1 MSKSIRKIL
10 ALALSVMMLVSA
22 IPVAV
27 MAEDEVITITEGDFV
42 YEIDVDEATLVGYN
56 GTETDIEIPME
67 IADGA
72 YTVTKLGSG
81 ANGNPVF
88 HSNTEITSVTLPDSI
103 TEIPKGAFYGCTNLN
118 FVDFGDG
125 VTKIGDTSFPL
136 T

>member
-27 MAEDEVITITEGDFV
+27 MAEDEVIAITEGDVV

-56 GTETDIEIPME
+56 GTETDVEIPME

-72 YTVTKLGSG
+72 
-81 ANGNPVF
+81 
-88 HSNTEITSVTLPDSI
+88 
-103 TEIPKGAFYGCTNLN
+103 
-118 FVDFGDG
+118 
-125 VTKIGDTSFPL
+125 
-136 T
+136 